1 MSSVLSTRLYQHAG
15 NHLYERTGKMKGF
28 GRFLRRNTIALLA
41 LFIALSG
48 TTYAASTALI
58 GANTVASPQVVN
70 GSLQTKDLSSKAR
83 KALRGNRGLRGL
95 AGAAGAKGATGAQ
108 GIQGVQGT
116 PGTAVA
122 YAHINGDGTVDA
134 ANSKNVANANVEHAG
149 TGIYCFAGLGTI
161 HAFVASPDAFGPVD
175 GILVNPSTGTSGCT
189 ITGAQMRVRV
199 TTAAAPTTL
208 SDHPFYI
215 FFE

>member
-1 MSSVLSTRLYQHAG
+1 
-15 NHLYERTGKMKGF
+15 MKGF

-58 GANTVASPQVVN
+58 GANTVSSPQVVN
-70 GSLQTKDLSSKAR
+70 GSLQTKDLSAKAR
-83 KALRGNRGLRGL
+83 KALKGNRGPRGL

-108 GIQGVQGT
+108 GVQGIQGVQGVA
-116 PGTAVA
+116 GTAVA

-134 ANSKNVANANVEHAG
+134 ANSKNVASANVEHPA

-175 GILVNPSTGTSGCT
+175 GILANPTTGVSGCT
-189 ITGAQMRVRV
+189 ITGAQVRVRV